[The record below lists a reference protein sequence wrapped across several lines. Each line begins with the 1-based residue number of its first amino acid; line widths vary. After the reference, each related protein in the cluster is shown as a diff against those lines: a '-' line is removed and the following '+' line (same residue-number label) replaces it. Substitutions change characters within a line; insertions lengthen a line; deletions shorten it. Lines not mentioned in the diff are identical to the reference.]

1 MHVSPLGVAA
11 GVPVPGTAQHH
22 SVALSADF
30 ACGFAGGVLSVYRE
44 VESHNMTLRLS
55 APT

>member
-1 MHVSPLGVAA
+1 MHVAMDFPADE
-11 GVPVPGTAQHH
+11 
-22 SVALSADF
+22 SVWFLMLILRLPCNF
-30 ACGFAGGVLSVYRE
+30 IRKLLEVVLSVYRE

>member
-1 MHVSPLGVAA
+1 MTTMVITEMKSLEV
-11 GVPVPGTAQHH
+11 
-22 SVALSADF
+22 F
-30 ACGFAGGVLSVYRE
+30 LSVYRE